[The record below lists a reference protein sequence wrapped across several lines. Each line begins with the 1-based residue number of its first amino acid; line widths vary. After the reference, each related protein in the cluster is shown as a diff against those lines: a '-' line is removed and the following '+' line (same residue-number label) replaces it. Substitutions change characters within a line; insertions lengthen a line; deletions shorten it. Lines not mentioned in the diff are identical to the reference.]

1 MHYHSRVRKTTA
13 NGLRIAISLGLAA
26 LFLWLF
32 FRNVNLGELAR
43 TLSAA
48 HRGWLGLALGITLF
62 NFPFRSWR
70 WTRLLHHVQH
80 VPQMEAFSA
89 TCIGF
94 AASVLLPA
102 RAGEIVRPAV
112 LSRRTGLPFAP
123 ALASIAVERLIDL
136 VAVVL
141 FFVVYAVGGW
151 APANLSAEAHD
162 RLELLRRSAFLVG
175 AATLLVFAGLGLL
188 AARPHLADRVL
199 GPLERRLPAR
209 IASRAVSLV
218 RSFLGGLASIR
229 TGADVAVMSVST
241 IVMWLLNVLQFYAV
255 ARAFEVVLPFQ
266 AFFFVLTWAILGLAV
281 PTPGGVG
288 GYHAAVAYSLTGFY
302 GVAAAPAA
310 ATALATHAI
319 AFVPVTL
326 AGVAFLAG
334 SGLTL
339 RRLAA
344 DGPSAEPGV
353 GGSSLSP

>member
-1 MHYHSRVRKTTA
+1 MTKTTA
-13 NGLRIAISLGLAA
+13 NALRIAVSLGLAA
-26 LFLWLF
+26 LLLWLF
-32 FRNVNLGELAR
+32 FRNLDLVELAK

-48 HRGWLGLALGITLF
+48 RPGWLALALAITVF

-80 VPQMEAFSA
+80 IPQREAFSA

-136 VAVVL
+136 VAVILL
-141 FFVVYAVGGW
+141 FVAYAAGGW
-151 APANLSAEAHD
+151 APADLPGEAHG
-162 RLELLRRSAFLVG
+162 RLELLRRSAYLLG
-175 AATLLVFAGLGLL
+175 AATLVVFSGLGLL
-188 AARPHLADRVL
+188 AARPHLAERFL
-199 GPLERRLPAR
+199 GPLEKKLPAR
-209 IASRAVSLV
+209 VAPRVVALL

-229 TGADVAVMSVST
+229 TGGDVAVMSAAT
-241 IVMWLLNVLQFYAV
+241 IAMWLLNVLQFYAV
-255 ARAFEVVLPFQ
+255 ARAFDVVLPFPV
-266 AFFFVLTWAILGLAV
+266 FFFVLTWAVLGLAI

-288 GYHAAVAYSLTGFY
+288 GYHTAVAYSLTGFY

-310 ATALATHAI
+310 ATALMTHAI

-326 AGVAFLAG
+326 AGVAFLAA
-334 SGLTL
+334 SGLSF

-344 DGPSAEPGV
+344 DAPSAPGP
-353 GGSSLSP
+353 GGSSLSA

>member
-1 MHYHSRVRKTTA
+1 MHYHSSVTKTA
-13 NGLRIAISLGLAA
+13 AHALRIAVSLGLAA
-26 LFLWLF
+26 LLLWLF
-32 FRNVNLGELAR
+32 FRNLDLGELAR

-48 HRGWLGLALGITLF
+48 HPGWLVLALAITFF

-80 VPQMEAFSA
+80 IPQREAFSA

-141 FFVVYAVGGW
+141 LFVVYAVGGW
-151 APANLSAEAHD
+151 APADLSAEAHG
-162 RLELLRRSAFLVG
+162 RLELLRRSAFLLG
-175 AATLLVFAGLGLL
+175 AATLVVFAGLGLL

-199 GPLERRLPAR
+199 GPLERRLPTR
-209 IASRAVSLV
+209 IAARVVALL

-229 TGADVAVMSVST
+229 TGSDVAVMSSST
-241 IVMWLLNVLQFYAV
+241 LVMWLLNVLQFYSV
-255 ARAFEVVLPFQ
+255 ARAFEVVLPFP
-266 AFFFVLTWAILGLAV
+266 AFFFVLTWGVLGLAI

-288 GYHAAVAYSLTGFY
+288 GYHTAVAYSLTGFY
-302 GVAAAPAA
+302 GIAAAPAA
-310 ATALATHAI
+310 ATALVTHAI

-326 AGVAFLAG
+326 AGVAFLAA

-339 RRLAA
+339 RRLSAGA
-344 DGPSAEPGV
+344 PNDPGP
-353 GGSSLSP
+353 GGSSLSS

>member
-1 MHYHSRVRKTTA
+1 MQ
-13 NGLRIAISLGLAA
+13 RISQ
-26 LFLWLF
+26 
-32 FRNVNLGELAR
+32 R
-43 TLSAA
+43 
-48 HRGWLGLALGITLF
+48 
-62 NFPFRSWR
+62 
-70 WTRLLHHVQH
+70 
-80 VPQMEAFSA
+80 EAFSA

-141 FFVVYAVGGW
+141 LFVVYAVGGW
-151 APANLSAEAHD
+151 APADLSAEAHG
-162 RLELLRRSAFLVG
+162 RLELLRRSAFLLG
-175 AATLLVFAGLGLL
+175 AATLVVFAGLGLL

-209 IASRAVSLV
+209 IASRVVALL

-229 TGADVAVMSVST
+229 TGSDVAVMSVST
-241 IVMWLLNVLQFYAV
+241 LVMWLLNVLQFYAV
-255 ARAFEVVLPFQ
+255 ARAFEVVLPFPV
-266 AFFFVLTWAILGLAV
+266 FFFVLTWAVLGLAI

-288 GYHAAVAYSLTGFY
+288 GYHTAVAYSLTGFY

-310 ATALATHAI
+310 ATALVTHAI

-326 AGVAFLAG
+326 AGVAFLAA

-344 DGPSAEPGV
+344 ERSRRARPGRE
-353 GGSSLSP
+353 

>member
-1 MHYHSRVRKTTA
+1 VPKTAA
-13 NGLRIAISLGLAA
+13 NALRIAISLGLAA
-26 LFLWLF
+26 LLLWLF
-32 FRNVNLGELAR
+32 FRNLDLVELAK

-48 HRGWLGLALGITLF
+48 HPGWLALALAITLV
-62 NFPFRSWR
+62 NFPHRSWR
-70 WTRLLHHVQH
+70 WTRLLHHVQRIS
-80 VPQMEAFSA
+80 QREAFSA

-94 AASVLLPA
+94 AANVLLPA

-123 ALASIAVERLIDL
+123 AVASILVERLIDL

-141 FFVVYAVGGW
+141 LFVVYAVGGW
-151 APANLSAEAHD
+151 APADLAGEAHG
-162 RLELLRRSAFLVG
+162 RMELLRRSAFLLG
-175 AATLLVFAGLGLL
+175 AVTVVVFAGLGLL
-188 AARPHLADRVL
+188 AARPHLAEKFL

-209 IASRAVSLV
+209 IASRVVALL

-229 TGADVAVMSVST
+229 TGSDVAVMSVST
-241 IVMWLLNVLQFYAV
+241 LVMWLLNVLQFYSV
-255 ARAFEVVLPFQ
+255 ARAFEVVLPFP
-266 AFFFVLTWAILGLAV
+266 AFFFVLTWAVLGLAI

-288 GYHAAVAYSLTGFY
+288 GYHTAVAYSLTGFY

-310 ATALATHAI
+310 ATALVTHAI

-326 AGVAFLAG
+326 AGAAFLAA

-344 DGPSAEPGV
+344 GAPGESGA